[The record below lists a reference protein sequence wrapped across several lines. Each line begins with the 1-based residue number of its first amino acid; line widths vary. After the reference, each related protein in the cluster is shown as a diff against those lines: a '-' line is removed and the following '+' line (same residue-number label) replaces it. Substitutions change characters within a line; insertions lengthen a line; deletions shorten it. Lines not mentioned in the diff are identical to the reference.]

1 MVTIALVFVLLPT
14 PTEGAF
20 DRARGGMEELNA
32 MQHNLTPHTGRSTVI
47 DGLEFHVYIR
57 EDNCVYFADLEQSV
71 VLNAGWIYTA
81 NCSLNP
87 DQLRRY
93 KPVADNWYAFP

>member
-1 MVTIALVFVLLPT
+1 
-14 PTEGAF
+14 
-20 DRARGGMEELNA
+20 
-32 MQHNLTPHTGRSTVI
+32 VI

-87 DQLRRY
+87 
-93 KPVADNWYAFP
+93 W